1 VNAAGYVKFA
11 LLVVVVT
18 IVVALAVPTRSST
31 AVRVAIFLLAGTAA
45 VALVDLARGRSP
57 ALDESPFEPKR
68 RAGPPPRPPVDL
80 MRLGVEL
87 RAFHLASAGEAATV
101 LPNAL
106 RRTMR
111 AIAASRLSQHH
122 GLRLDDAADAPACMV
137 ACGPLLWAALD
148 GEPVV
153 ASPDDLAMALEQL

>member
-1 VNAAGYVKFA
+1 MKAAGYVKFA

-18 IVVALAVPTRSST
+18 TAVALAVPNRSST
-31 AVRVAIFLLAGTAA
+31 AVRVAIFLLAATGA

-57 ALDESPFEPKR
+57 VPDESPFEPRR
-68 RAGPPPRPPVDL
+68 RAAPSPRPPVDL

-87 RAFHLASAGEAATV
+87 RALELASAGDTATV
-101 LPNAL
+101 VPSAL

-122 GLRLDDAADAPACMV
+122 GLRLDDDGDGPACAS
-137 ACGPLLWAALD
+137 ACGQLLWTALD
-148 GEPVV
+148 GEPVT
-153 ASPDDLAMALEQL
+153 ASADDLVSAVEQL